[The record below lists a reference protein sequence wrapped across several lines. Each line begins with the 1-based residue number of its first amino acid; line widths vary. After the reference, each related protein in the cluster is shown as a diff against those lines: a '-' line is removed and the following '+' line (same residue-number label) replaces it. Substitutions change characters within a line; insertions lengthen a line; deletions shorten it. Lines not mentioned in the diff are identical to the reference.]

1 MHPDHDLVP
10 RAHVFDPSPDQAD
23 EALHDLAC
31 TYNSVMGVAAKHKV
45 TIAALSAWT
54 QRPDVKARLE
64 AIEQFSLQRARMC
77 AQDFLVRTIGALDLM
92 IESYREEE
100 SNVPLERSLKGHA
113 VRLRQ
118 RENARR
124 AAALIERIASIG
136 LPKSAS
142 RKSAPALAHETPSP
156 VPQKS
161 AGSASDFCA
170 AEPHA
175 PHQPTP
181 PAAPAPNLEPHF
193 HEHRVPAPTAPSST
207 SPNPPVPRP

>member
-54 QRPDVKARLE
+54 QRPDVKARLD

-100 SNVPLERSLKGHA
+100 ANVPLERSLKGHA

-142 RKSAPALAHETPSP
+142 RKSAPALA
-156 VPQKS
+156 
-161 AGSASDFCA
+161 
-170 AEPHA
+170 
-175 PHQPTP
+175 
-181 PAAPAPNLEPHF
+181 PNLEPHF
-193 HEHRVPAPTAPSST
+193 HEHRVPARTAPSSAN
-207 SPNPPVPRP
+207 PNPPVPRP